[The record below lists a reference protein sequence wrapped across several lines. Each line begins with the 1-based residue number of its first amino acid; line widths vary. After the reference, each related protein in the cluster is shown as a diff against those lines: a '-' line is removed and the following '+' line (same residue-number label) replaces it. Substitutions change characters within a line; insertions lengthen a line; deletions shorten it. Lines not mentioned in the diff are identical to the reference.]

1 MNRIKTILAGVIV
14 TIMFLFVV
22 WEAFRWTA
30 MRVYVAPD
38 EALVVTN
45 KFGQPLPSDRIV
57 VPKEDNQYKGVQE
70 EVRGP
75 GRYFLNPVEYEWQTV
90 PLVEIPTGDPQ
101 RWQWNDDGTLKNPE
115 TAPKIGLISAKQGK
129 APQAGPEVVNPG
141 EKGVPKEV
149 LTPGTYKINP
159 YRYEVTQAS
168 AVVVPP
174 GSVGV
179 VTRLIGDI
187 GEV

>member
-14 TIMFLFVV
+14 TIVLLFVV

-30 MRVYVAPD
+30 MRVYVGPD

-45 KFGQPLPSDRIV
+45 KFGQPLPPDRIV
-57 VPKEDNQYKGVQE
+57 VPKEDNSYKGVQE

-75 GRYFLNPVEYEWQTV
+75 GRYFLNPVEYEKELV
-90 PLVEIPTGDPQ
+90 PLVEIPAGNPES
-101 RWQWNDDGTLKNPE
+101 WQWNDDGTLKNPE
-115 TAPKIGLISAKQGK
+115 TAPKIGLIAAQQGK
-129 APQAGPEVVNPG
+129 PPAAGSEVVNPG
-141 EKGVPKEV
+141 EKGIQKEV

-159 YRYEVTQAS
+159 YLYKVTQQP

-174 GSVGV
+174 GSVG
-179 VTRLIGDI
+179 
-187 GEV
+187 